1 MSVIM
6 LKAEFK
12 NKPSDE
18 EARNLLKKKLK
29 EILQKDPSVSADKTD
44 EYLQELDIYPVFL
57 RDQNIIRIEDAERMH
72 RISWAQINVFRVYEE
87 IFNAKTK
94 ELQGKA
100 LKLRKTQINYI
111 KENGTLSKPSDT
123 IICPSCKSHI
133 NKEIYIKNFT
143 PIRNYPCKCPICQE
157 IAESK
162 NFMIRYNNLQDR
174 LDEINEKLAAEYQ
187 KISIK
192 FVYIA
197 FAYIK
202 E

>member
-29 EILQKDPSVSADKTD
+29 EILQKDPSVSTDKTD

-123 IICPSCKSHI
+123 IICPSCKSRI
-133 NKEIYIKNFT
+133 NKEIYIQNFN